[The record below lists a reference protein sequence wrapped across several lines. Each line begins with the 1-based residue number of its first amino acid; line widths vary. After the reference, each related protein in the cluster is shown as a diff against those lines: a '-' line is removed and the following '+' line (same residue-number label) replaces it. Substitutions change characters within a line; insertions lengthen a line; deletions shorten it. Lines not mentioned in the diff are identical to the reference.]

1 MVKILIVDDE
11 QAILDLLEMILKR
24 EQFQVAVANNG
35 RMALN
40 LFDSFKPDLV
50 ILDLM
55 LPDISGHDLC
65 KEITRRKKT
74 SIVMLTA
81 KDDIV
86 DKVLGLEL
94 GADDYITKPFDTR
107 ELIARVKAVLRRVEK
122 NNEPPKKVVEH
133 YDLTI
138 DLENR
143 IVKKNG
149 NNIELTLKEYELLE
163 VFARNPQKVFSREE
177 LLQKAWGYDFMGDTR
192 AVDICITR
200 LRKKIEEDSSN
211 PKHIITVYGFGYRFG
226 GA

>member
-1 MVKILIVDDE
+1 M
-11 QAILDLLEMILKR
+11 
-24 EQFQVAVANNG
+24 
-35 RMALN
+35 
-40 LFDSFKPDLV
+40 
-50 ILDLM
+50 
-55 LPDISGHDLC
+55 
-65 KEITRRKKT
+65 
-74 SIVMLTA
+74 
-81 KDDIV
+81 
-86 DKVLGLEL
+86 
-94 GADDYITKPFDTR
+94 
-107 ELIARVKAVLRRVEK
+107 IARVKAVLRRVEK
-122 NNEPPKKVVEH
+122 YDELPTKIVQH

-149 NNIELTLKEYELLE
+149 INIELTLKEYELLE